1 MDSPSIGASRDLSAR
16 GKGIGPH
23 ATNHWRKTH
32 STTPTTT
39 RLTSDNLDTMPDLE
53 DIDEPLTEEPF
64 DGTCDDYAWEPESE
78 GEDGQ
83 ELEGKEE
90 AEKI

>member
-1 MDSPSIGASRDLSAR
+1 
-16 GKGIGPH
+16 
-23 ATNHWRKTH
+23 
-32 STTPTTT
+32 
-39 RLTSDNLDTMPDLE
+39 MPDLE